1 MAAFVY
7 RLTHR
12 IVPQLV
18 LYNLYKKMLTPL
30 PQMGIICRRR

>member
-12 IVPQLV
+12 TVPQLV
-18 LYNLYKKMLTPL
+18 LHNVYKKMLTPL
-30 PQMGIICRRR
+30 PQMGICRRS